1 MLEGKSKIYN
11 WKRGGKMIYVP
22 EGISSDSAFP
32 LTSTAVAI
40 KIVGKKLVIE
50 EAR

>member
-1 MLEGKSKIYN
+1 MLEAKSKIYN

-22 EGISSDSAFP
+22 GSIASDSAFP
-32 LTSTAVAI
+32 LTSTLVAV

-50 EAR
+50 NGT